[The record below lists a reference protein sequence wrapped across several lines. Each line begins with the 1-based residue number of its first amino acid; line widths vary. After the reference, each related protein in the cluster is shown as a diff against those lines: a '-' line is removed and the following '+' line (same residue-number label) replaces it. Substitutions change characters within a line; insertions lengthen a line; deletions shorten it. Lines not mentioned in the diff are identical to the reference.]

1 MWIHEFRYAT
11 HSRQRRS
18 ICFLSHSRTQIKLLH
33 WEEVGFLRYYKR
45 LEQETFLLQKARER
59 KCYGAI

>member
-1 MWIHEFRYAT
+1 M
-11 HSRQRRS
+11 
-18 ICFLSHSRTQIKLLH
+18 SHSRTQIKLLH